1 MAPIGRADRR
11 PGASSQVLLAATA
24 GTIVLP
30 LVGWLFLENWW
41 GGAKSGGPLTCA
53 PIRGTFTHEIV
64 QKGTIDCASNVEV
77 KCEVDARG
85 FYSTN
90 ILEVVPEGTR
100 VEAGDFL
107 LQLDSSPL
115 EELAVRQQ
123 IVCNEYEAALIRTET
138 WLETCKVSLQEYV
151 DGLLP
156 RDEQKLGHA
165 LDRAKEKLRQATVTL
180 EASEAM
186 FRRGYVTQIALEA
199 DEYAAEKARVEFE
212 TAQTKLE
219 VLKNYKSKKRLN
231 DLQSYLAVAE
241 ASLRWRRHIYD
252 LAVKELESIKQQI
265 AKCTITAPSAG
276 QVVHGNIY
284 HNGHSHLIEPGAFVW
299 RNRVLILLPNSTE
312 MHATVHVPETKV
324 VQVRKGQK
332 VRIRCEA
339 FPAVELTGAVQLIDE
354 FPAPTDYWGPQ
365 MKCYK
370 TLISIDRESIV
381 AAGVNLRPGLTA
393 DITIE
398 VDEQAERMM
407 VPLQAVLKHGGKSYC
422 LTHDRSGFH
431 PHEVETGATNGKFV
445 VIHEGLADQ
454 QELVLG
460 AANYRGEVDL
470 PELERR

>member
-1 MAPIGRADRR
+1 
-11 PGASSQVLLAATA
+11 
-24 GTIVLP
+24 LP

-41 GGAKSGGPLTCA
+41 GGAQSGGPLTCTA
-53 PIRGTFTHEIV
+53 VRGTFTHEIV
-64 QKGTIDCASNVEV
+64 QKGTIECASNVEV

-85 FYSTN
+85 FWFTN
-90 ILEVVPEGTR
+90 ILEVVPEGTH

-115 EELAVRQQ
+115 EELLVRQE
-123 IVCNEYEAALIRTET
+123 IVCSQYEAALIRTET

-212 TAQTKLE
+212 TAQTKLD

-241 ASLRWRRHIYD
+241 ASVRWRRHIYD
-252 LAVKELESIKQQI
+252 LAVKELENLKQQI
-265 AKCTITAPSAG
+265 ANCTITAPSAG
-276 QVVHGNIY
+276 QVVHAHLH

-299 RNRVLILLPNSTE
+299 RKRVLIRLPNSTE
-312 MHATVHVPETKV
+312 MHAKVHIPETKV
-324 VQVRKGQK
+324 VQVHEGQK
-332 VRIRCEA
+332 VRIHCEA
-339 FPAVELTGAVQLIDE
+339 LPAIELTGTVQLIDE
-354 FPAPTDYWGPQ
+354 FPAPMEHWGPQ
-365 MKCYK
+365 IKCYE
-370 TLISIDRESIV
+370 TAISIDRDSIV
-381 AAGVNLRPGLTA
+381 AAGVDLRPGLTA
-393 DITIE
+393 E
-398 VDEQAERMM
+398 VTVEIDEQAERMM
-407 VPLQAVLKHGGKSYC
+407 LPLQAILKHGGKSYC

-431 PHEVETGATNGKFV
+431 PHEVQTGAANGKFV
-445 VIHEGLADQ
+445 VIHEGIAEH

-460 AANYRGEVDL
+460 AANYRGEVEL